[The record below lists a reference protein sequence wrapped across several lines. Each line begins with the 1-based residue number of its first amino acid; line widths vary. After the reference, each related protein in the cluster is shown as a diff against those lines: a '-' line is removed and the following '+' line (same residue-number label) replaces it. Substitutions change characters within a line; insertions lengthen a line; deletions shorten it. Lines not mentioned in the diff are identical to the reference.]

1 MTKQT
6 HKRSTFIM
14 AAALGLLLLVA
25 FPQKGAAQRLAVKA
39 NVLSLAA
46 LTPDVGIEVVTGERT
61 SVALSVLGHYNPY
74 GLKSKMLAVQ
84 PEFRFWFNGRPL
96 TREYVGLCAF
106 VTTYDM
112 SLPSQKQEQPNIY
125 KGDGIALGISGGY
138 VFNLGKR
145 WNFELSG
152 GAGVLVFRQKQY
164 FTGDNYEDYF
174 VGENTAPNSWGYKL
188 FPVKLAATFIY
199 IIK

>member
-1 MTKQT
+1 MINRT
-6 HKRSTFIM
+6 HKRTSFMM

-25 FPQKGAAQRLAVKA
+25 FPRQGAAQRLAVKA

-46 LTPDVGIEVVTGERT
+46 MSPDLGIEVITGERT
-61 SVALSVLGHYNPY
+61 SVSLSVMGHYRPY
-74 GLKSKMLAVQ
+74 GIQSKLLTLQ
-84 PEFRFWFNGRPL
+84 PEFRYWFNGRPL
-96 TREYVGLCAF
+96 TREYVGVAAF
-106 VTTYDM
+106 AATYDM
-112 SLPSQKQEQPNIY
+112 SLPSGNASQPNVF

-145 WNFELSG
+145 WNFELSA
-152 GAGVLVFRQKQY
+152 GAGILLFRQKQY
-164 FTGDNYEDYF
+164 FSGDNYEDYF
-174 VGENTAPNSWGYKL
+174 VGGISAPNSSGYKL